1 MVKQKSNVNINLV
14 NKITHLFER
23 KGWHIIDSPDDPES
37 LFSRFCNMLDG
48 LKPEQQEL
56 ILKLTE
62 RYLRVN
68 FKEYL
73 SQFKLATSQVEKNII
88 ERAPKIYIMPLLP
101 KEDIGK
107 SKSSTFLAHLCKGV
121 DFKYDK
127 LYSRTK
133 FFVIDTIESL
143 PQNFNSGTSIIFL
156 VDDFIGTGETAE
168 AALNFLVKDT
178 GILQEKIIIISLVAQ
193 KEGINRLLKLG
204 AKVYSSVIRDKGI
217 TDMYSNPIRR
227 QYLSIMRKIEN
238 IIADNKKFRITFR
251 FGYGKSEALVTMHR
265 TPNNTF
271 PIYWHESKKRG
282 RYSAPFPRN

>member
-1 MVKQKSNVNINLV
+1 
-14 NKITHLFER
+14 
-23 KGWHIIDSPDDPES
+23 
-37 LFSRFCNMLDG
+37 
-48 LKPEQQEL
+48 
-56 ILKLTE
+56 LKLTE

-178 GILQEKIIIISLVAQ
+178 GILQEKIIINRSEYDKFEKLLSYIYDYIIKNNLADL
-193 KEGINRLLKLG
+193 KE
-204 AKVYSSVIRDKGI
+204 
-217 TDMYSNPIRR
+217 
-227 QYLSIMRKIEN
+227 
-238 IIADNKKFRITFR
+238 
-251 FGYGKSEALVTMHR
+251 
-265 TPNNTF
+265 
-271 PIYWHESKKRG
+271 KRG
-282 RYSAPFPRN
+282 LVRIFLHYMYCNCDIGLKDA